1 MENRIAALLNERG
14 IRPAAFAKQIGVPS
28 STIYSIVNG
37 KQNFE
42 KIGIGTFIKIARGFG
57 MDAEELYDG
66 TYMLDPVLSEIKS
79 TYRQTTPEGKRF
91 MAANAKTVRELYP
104 SDEAKNDGQNDMP
117 DSQVSGVA

>member
-14 IRPAAFAKQIGVPS
+14 IRPAVFAKQIGVPS

-66 TYMLDPVLSEIKS
+66 TYMLDPAMSEIKS
-79 TYRQTTPEGKRF
+79 TYMQTTPEGKRF
-91 MAANAKTVRELYP
+91 MVANAKTVRELYP
-104 SDEAKNDGQNDMP
+104 SEDAKNDGQNDMP

>member
-1 MENRIAALLNERG
+1 MENKIAALLDERG
-14 IRPAAFAKQIGVPS
+14 ISIAQFARDTGVKYQ
-28 STIYSIVNG
+28 TLYSICTGSVKYEN
-37 KQNFE
+37 
-42 KIGIGTFIKIARGFG
+42 IGIGTFIKIARGFG

-91 MAANAKTVRELYP
+91 MAANAKTVRELYQ

>member
-14 IRPAAFAKQIGVPS
+14 IRPAVFAKQIGVPS

-66 TYMLDPVLSEIKS
+66 TYMLDPAMSEIKS

-91 MAANAKTVRELYP
+91 MVANAKTVRELYP